1 MLPAKQLKDIGGI
14 TAIQLA
20 LNERLKNA
28 SPSSVVFSTVGATLM
43 FAYVYSQITHRV
55 SKHIK
60 IQLFL
65 SYQNDTE
72 YNIVLIANLLFFS
85 VSIFQQIEK

>member
-1 MLPAKQLKDIGGI
+1 MLPLKQLKDIGGI
-14 TAIQLA
+14 TAIQLS

-60 IQLFL
+60 ICLFL
-65 SYQNDTE
+65 QYYTE
-72 YNIVLIANLLFFS
+72 YYIELITNL
-85 VSIFQQIEK
+85 V

>member
-65 SYQNDTE
+65 SYQ

>member
-20 LNERLKNA
+20 LNERLKNT

-65 SYQNDTE
+65 SYQNRE

>member
-1 MLPAKQLKDIGGI
+1 MLPVKQLKDIGGI
-14 TAIQLA
+14 TAIQLF

-60 IQLFL
+60 VKLFP
-65 SYQNDTE
+65 SYLNR
-72 YNIVLIANLLFFS
+72 LLNT
-85 VSIFQQIEK
+85 I

>member
-1 MLPAKQLKDIGGI
+1 MLPLKQLKDIGGI
-14 TAIQLA
+14 TAIQLS
-20 LNERLKNA
+20 LNERLKNT

-60 IQLFL
+60 IKLFL
-65 SYQNDTE
+65 SY
-72 YNIVLIANLLFFS
+72 LNLRM
-85 VSIFQQIEK
+85 IMNTI

>member
-1 MLPAKQLKDIGGI
+1 MLPLKQLKDMGGI
-14 TAIQLA
+14 TAIQLS

-60 IQLFL
+60 IWLFL
-65 SYQNDTE
+65 PYDSE
-72 YNIVLIANLLFFS
+72 YDIELITNL
-85 VSIFQQIEK
+85 V

>member
-1 MLPAKQLKDIGGI
+1 MLPLKQLKDIGGI
-14 TAIQLA
+14 TAIQLS

-55 SKHIK
+55 SRHIEIK
-60 IQLFL
+60 LFPP
-65 SYQNDTE
+65 Y
-72 YNIVLIANLLFFS
+72 LILNT
-85 VSIFQQIEK
+85 I